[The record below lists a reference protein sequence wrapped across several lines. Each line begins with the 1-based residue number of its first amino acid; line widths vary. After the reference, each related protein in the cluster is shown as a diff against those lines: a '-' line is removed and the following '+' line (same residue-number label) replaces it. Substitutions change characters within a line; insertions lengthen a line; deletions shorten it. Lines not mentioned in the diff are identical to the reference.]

1 METRESN
8 HNKETTIMDVQ
19 STSSDTPISSDD
31 ATSGVSQ
38 DIRLLPQN
46 ASSRPHSTGL
56 NLREL
61 SVSVLCQH
69 CKDELD
75 RLERGEPCHE
85 QYSVE
90 LFHRALAQQDTFARE
105 AVQRCFKET
114 MHRWMHSHPH
124 REAACRWESEEYY
137 TALAFE
143 RFWQAAI
150 QRQVTF
156 KTLAEVLVYLR
167 ASLQGAVLDTL
178 RTYSRPRE
186 ASESMSGEAHV
197 EDHPDGSAVWDRL
210 QTMLP
215 DEREQRLAYLL
226 YHCGLGPREIVR
238 LNPQEWSDVQEIFRL
253 RRNILEQLLR
263 NANRLGLVAQ
273 SLGTER

>member
-1 METRESN
+1 
-8 HNKETTIMDVQ
+8 MDVQ

-31 ATSGVSQ
+31 ETSEVSQ

-46 ASSRPHSTGL
+46 ASSRPHSAGL

-61 SVSVLCQH
+61 SVSVLAQH

-75 RLERGEPCHE
+75 RLERGESGHE

-114 MHRWMHSHPH
+114 MRSWMHSHPH
-124 REAACRWESEEYY
+124 REAACRWESEEHYV
-137 TALAFE
+137 TRAFE

-150 QRQVTF
+150 QECLAF
-156 KTLAEVLVYLR
+156 KTLAEVVVYLR

-178 RTYSRPRE
+178 RTYLRPR
-186 ASESMSGEAHV
+186 EAHV
-197 EDHPDGSAVWDRL
+197 EDHPDGSEAWDRL

-253 RRNILEQLLR
+253 RRTILERLLR
-263 NANRLGLVAQ
+263 NANQLGLAAQ
-273 SLGTER
+273 